1 MKHQKLAV
9 AALAL
14 MMAGY
19 GVTALA
25 ATPQKSQAV
34 HLTILHTNDHHGHFW
49 KNQDGEYGLAAQKTL
64 VDQVRNEVRKQGGQ
78 LLVLSG
84 GDINTG
90 VPESDMQDAEP
101 DFKGMK
107 VIGYDAMALGNHEF
121 DNSLEVL
128 KKQAHWAGFPFLS
141 ANIYRGDQRMFEPY
155 KIFNKGGVRVAV
167 MGLTTDETGKLVNPD
182 NLKYDGKWRSGA
194 QVNPA
199 SKDGIVFRS
208 PIVEAADLVPE
219 LRKRADIVIAATHM
233 GHYTDGQHGS
243 NAPGDV
249 ELARAVKGIDL
260 IVGGHSQN
268 PVCMSAENT
277 RNDAYVPG
285 GECRPDQ
292 QNGAWIVQAHEWGKY
307 VGRADFEYKD
317 GKLNLLKYQLIPV
330 NLKKSVTNDK
340 GEKTKVLYGSE
351 ITEDAKLLKLLTPF
365 QEKGQ
370 EALKIKV
377 GKSTGEFMGKR
388 DVVRSQPTNLGV
400 LVGTAMREKVKAD
413 FAVMNSGGIRDS
425 LPAGELT
432 YRDVL
437 KVQPFGNQI
446 SYADLTGAEVQN
458 YLNVIG
464 KMSAGSGGFPQFA
477 GISIKYVKGEA
488 THVMIGGKPLDP
500 NATYRMTLN
509 DFTSAG
515 GDGYPKLKGVHPTWV
530 NSGFTDANVLKDYIS
545 NHLPIDPA
553 NYDPNNALNAVTRE

>member
-9 AALAL
+9 ASLAL

-34 HLTILHTNDHHGHFW
+34 HLTILHTNDHHGRFW

-90 VPESDMQDAEP
+90 VPESDIQDAEP

-107 VIGYDAMALGNHEF
+107 IIGYDAMALGNHEF
-121 DNSLEVL
+121 DNSLTVL

-167 MGLTTDETGKLVNPD
+167 MGLTTDDTGKLVNPD

-351 ITEDAKLLKLLTPF
+351 IAEDAKLLKLLTPF

>member
-34 HLTILHTNDHHGHFW
+34 HLTILHTNDHHGRFW

-90 VPESDMQDAEP
+90 VPESDIQDAEP

-107 VIGYDAMALGNHEF
+107 IIGYDAMALGNHEF
-121 DNSLEVL
+121 DNSLTVL

-167 MGLTTDETGKLVNPD
+167 MGLTTDDTGKLVNPD

-317 GKLNLLKYQLIPV
+317 GKLNLLKYQLIPI

-351 ITEDAKLLKLLTPF
+351 IAEDAKLLKLLTPF